1 MIKEGSKVKF
11 DYTLTVDG
19 KVEDTSAGR
28 GPLEYTH
35 GAGHI
40 VPGLENELTG
50 MKVGDKKTVEV
61 SPEEGY
67 GKVLEEAIR
76 RVPKEA
82 IGEADQL
89 KVGDMV
95 RASNADHYFLAVVK
109 EITDKEVVLDF
120 NHPLAGKTLKFDV
133 EIKEIN

>member
-19 KVEDTSAGR
+19 KVTDTSAGR

-35 GAGHI
+35 GSGQI
-40 VPGLENELTG
+40 IPGLEKELEG
-50 MKVGDKKTVEV
+50 MKVGDKKSVTV

-67 GKVLEEAIR
+67 GKVQEESIR
-76 RVPKEA
+76 RIPTSAV
-82 IGEADQL
+82 GGADNL
-89 KVGDMV
+89 KIGDMV
-95 RASNADHYFLAVVK
+95 GASNAGHTFRAIVK
-109 EITDKEVVLDF
+109 EITDTEVVLDF
-120 NHPLAGKTLKFDV
+120 NHPLAGKTLHFDV

>member
-19 KVEDTSAGR
+19 KTADTSAGR
-28 GPLEYTH
+28 GPLEYVH

-40 VPGLENELTG
+40 IPGLEEELTG
-50 MKVGDKKTVEV
+50 MKVGDKKTVKV
-61 SPEEGY
+61 SPEKGY
-67 GKVLEEAIR
+67 GKVLPEAIR

-82 IGEADQL
+82 IAGAENL

-95 RASNADHYFLAVVK
+95 GASNAGHTFRAVVK

-120 NHPLAGKTLKFDV
+120 NHPLAGKELTFDV

>member
-1 MIKEGSKVKF
+1 MIQDGNKVKF

-19 KVEDTSAGR
+19 QVADTSAGR

-40 VPGLENELTG
+40 IKGLEKELTG
-50 MKVGDKKTVEV
+50 MNVGDKKTVV
-61 SPEEGY
+61 VVPEEGY
-67 GKVLEEAIR
+67 GVVQEEAIR
-76 RVPKEA
+76 RVPKTA
-82 IGEADQL
+82 VGGADQL

-95 RASNADHYFLAVVK
+95 GASNAGHTFRAVVK
-109 EITDKEVVLDF
+109 EITDTEVVLDF
-120 NHPLAGKTLKFDV
+120 NHPLAGKTLTFDV

>member
-1 MIKEGSKVKF
+1 MIKDCSKVKF

-19 KVEDTSAGR
+19 QVADTSAGR
-28 GPLEYTH
+28 APLEYTH

-40 VPGLENELTG
+40 IKGLEKEMTG
-50 MKVGDKKTVEV
+50 MKVGDKKTVVV

-67 GKVLEEAIR
+67 GLVQQEAIR
-76 RVPKEA
+76 RVPKTS
-82 IGEADQL
+82 IGGAENL

-95 RASNADHYFLAVVK
+95 GASNAGHTFRAMVK
-109 EITDKEVVLDF
+109 EITDTEVVLDF
-120 NHPLAGKTLKFDV
+120 NHPLAGKTLTFDV

>member
-1 MIKEGSKVKF
+1 MIKEGSKAKF

-19 KVEDTSAGR
+19 KVADTSAGR

-35 GAGHI
+35 GAGMI
-40 VPGLENELTG
+40 IPGLEKELAG
-50 MKVGDKKTVEV
+50 MKVGEKKTVTV
-61 SPEEGY
+61 KPEEGY
-67 GKVLEEAIR
+67 GPVREDAIK

-82 IGEADQL
+82 VSNAGDL

-95 RASNADHYFLAVVK
+95 GASNGEHTFRAIVK
-109 EITDKEVVLDF
+109 EIGEKDITLDF
-120 NHPLAGKTLKFDV
+120 NHPLAGKELVFDV